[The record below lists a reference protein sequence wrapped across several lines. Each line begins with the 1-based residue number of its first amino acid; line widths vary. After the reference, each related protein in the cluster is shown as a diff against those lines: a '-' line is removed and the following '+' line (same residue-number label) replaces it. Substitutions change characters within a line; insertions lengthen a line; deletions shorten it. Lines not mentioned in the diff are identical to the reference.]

1 MYCLCLRL
9 VLVNLSIN
17 TWYTPLRGV
26 FVVFAT
32 LIVLSV
38 LLLLSPLRDPLL
50 FSFTE
55 EVLFFIPLRRLSDFD
70 SPFVC
75 CWDLLNSSDFDALR
89 LLFRFTVLSCMSL
102 LFAVVTFVL
111 SMLWTA
117 LFRFLK
123 KLVFSR
129 NKALRAYKNKI
140 SDMQNDDMYAIS

>member
-1 MYCLCLRL
+1 MFIKAIYCLCLRV
-9 VLVNLSIN
+9 VLVNLS
-17 TWYTPLRGV
+17 TDTLYTPLRGV

-38 LLLLSPLRDPLL
+38 LLLLSPLRDPLI

-70 SPFVC
+70 SLFVW

-89 LLFRFTVLSCMSL
+89 LLFLFAVLSCISL
-102 LFAVVTFVL
+102 LFGVVTFVL

-123 KLVFSR
+123 KLDFSR
-129 NKALRAYKNKI
+129 NKALRA
-140 SDMQNDDMYAIS
+140 

>member
-1 MYCLCLRL
+1 MFIKAIYCLCLRL

-17 TWYTPLRGV
+17 TLYTPLRGV
-26 FVVFAT
+26 FVGFAT

-38 LLLLSPLRDPLL
+38 LLLLSPLSDPIF

-70 SPFVC
+70 SLFDC
-75 CWDLLNSSDFDALR
+75 CWDLLNSSDFDVLR
-89 LLFRFTVLSCMSL
+89 LLFLFTGLSCISL
-102 LFAVVTFVL
+102 LFGVVTFVL

-123 KLVFSR
+123 KLDFSR
-129 NKALRAYKNKI
+129 NKALRA
-140 SDMQNDDMYAIS
+140 